1 MNRTEKDPLQKR
13 LEITNWILLAVLV
26 AGSLFLRSP
35 RFSLGVLLGGL
46 ISIVNF
52 HWLYRNLLSV
62 FQKHLNRARAALMLR
77 YYLRLAVTAV
87 ALYWIISRNLV
98 DVIGLVIGLSV
109 VVLNIVLTTILV
121 LSRKNHVEEIN

>member
-1 MNRTEKDPLQKR
+1 VNRTEKDPLQKR

-26 AGSLFLRSP
+26 AGSLLLQSC
-35 RFSLGVLLGGL
+35 RFSLGILFGGL
-46 ISIVNF
+46 IINF

-62 FQKHLNRARAALMLR
+62 FTKHLNRARSALMLR
-77 YYLRLAVTAV
+77 YYLRLAVTAI

-109 VVLNIVLTTILV
+109 VVLNIVLTTVLV
-121 LSRKNHVEEIN
+121 LSRKNHVEEVN